1 MVKFLTILG
10 KVILQASGVVQ
21 AFAPIA
27 QAIYPNQAGTIQTIS
42 RDSAEIANI
51 IAQVEAIGQMSQ
63 LNGEQKLAAATPLVA
78 QIVLSSSVLANHKI
92 AHPDLLQQGI
102 AKITGGWADVLNS
115 IDGNPDTL
123 SKIAIGLHA

>member
-1 MVKFLTILG
+1 MVKFLSVLG
-10 KVILQASGVVQ
+10 RVMLQATGIVQ

-27 QAIYPNQAGTIQTIS
+27 QAIYPNASGTIQTIS

-63 LNGEQKLAAATPLVA
+63 LSGDQKLAAATPLVA

-115 IDGNPDTL
+115 IDGNPETL
-123 SKIAIGLHA
+123 SKIAIGPHA